1 MNFNK
6 PSGTEGS
13 KEGSRRLTKFSFCM
27 LVCPW
32 LLFTLFVT
40 LCYPGARD
48 IVGLDDSCYVHL
60 LYVDIA
66 EPKGSSSFI

>member
-1 MNFNK
+1 
-6 PSGTEGS
+6 
-13 KEGSRRLTKFSFCM
+13 M